1 MRSIVGG
8 LLNRSPVPFIRDR
21 LFTPVSPGSGNME
34 QHLGAMS
41 AQSTLFAIVDRIASS
56 IAAVT
61 WRLYRG
67 TGETRVEV
75 DPHPALT
82 VWNKPNPFY
91 TQSEFVETI
100 QQHYELTGE
109 WWWAIGR
116 SNLLSGAGPP
126 VELWPVRPD
135 RMRPVKHPTE
145 FISGY
150 VYGIGTNEVPLRL
163 EDVVFNKRPNP
174 LDPYRG
180 IGPIGTLLVDIE
192 GEAAASAFNTQFFRS
207 GAEPGGIIEV
217 DQRLT
222 DPEFDEMV
230 ARWESQHKGVG
241 NAHRVAVLEQGQW
254 KDRRYTQRDM
264 QFEQLRRFSRETFR
278 QAWGFPKPLLG
289 DVEDVNRANAEA
301 AEVVFSRWL
310 LVPRLNKL
318 RTSLNDDFL
327 PQFGSLGQGYE
338 FDYDPVIPPNAT
350 EIRDDMNARGFL
362 AMAFVDRDFDSAQ
375 VLEAFGFPP
384 IPRVDSSD
392 VPRELAEI
400 IQKIYLG
407 VGDVLTAEE
416 AREIISTAGADL
428 PGTLEEPD
436 VIDEIPLPGDDQPE

>member
-8 LLNRSPVPFIRDR
+8 LLNRAPVPFIRDR
-21 LFTPVSPGSGNME
+21 LFTSVVAGSSNME

-56 IAAVT
+56 EGSAE

-67 TGETRVEV
+67 KRPKESDVQALRDRAEV
-75 DPHPALT
+75 TVHPALT

-91 TQSEFVETI
+91 TQTEFVETI
-100 QQHYELTGE
+100 AQHYELTGE
-109 WWWAIGR
+109 WWWTISR
-116 SNLLSGAGPP
+116 SKLLNGAGPP

-135 RMRPVKHPTE
+135 RIRPVKHPTE
-145 FISGY
+145 FITGY
-150 VYGIGTNEVPLRL
+150 VYGIGADQIPLRL
-163 EDVVFNKRPNP
+163 DQVIFNKRPNP
-174 LDPYRG
+174 LDAYRG
-180 IGPIGTLLVDIE
+180 IGPVGTLLLDIE

-217 DQRLT
+217 DENLT
-222 DPEFDEMV
+222 DAEFDQMT

-241 NAHRVAVLEQGQW
+241 NAHRVAVIEAGHW
-254 KDRRYTQRDM
+254 VDRRYTQRDM

-278 QAWGFPKPLLG
+278 TAWGFPKPLLG

-327 PQFGSLGQGYE
+327 PMFGELGRGYH

-350 EIRDDMNARGFL
+350 ELRDDMNARGFL
-362 AMAFVDRDFDSAQ
+362 AMAFVDRDFDPAE
-375 VLEAFGFPP
+375 VLDSFGFPP
-384 IPRVDSSD
+384 LTRLEKVEDTVVVDSP
-392 VPRELAEI
+392 V
-400 IQKIYLG
+400 
-407 VGDVLTAEE
+407 
-416 AREIISTAGADL
+416 
-428 PGTLEEPD
+428 
-436 VIDEIPLPGDDQPE
+436 PLPGDTEPE

>member
-21 LFTPVSPGSGNME
+21 LFTPVAGGSSNMT

-56 IAAVT
+56 IAATT

-67 TGETRVEV
+67 TGDNRTEV
-75 DPHPALT
+75 KQHPALT

-109 WWWAIGR
+109 WWWTISR
-116 SNLLSGAGPP
+116 SDLLAGAGPP

-135 RMRPVKHPTE
+135 RMRPVKHPFKYIT
-145 FISGY
+145 GY
-150 VYGIGTNEVPLRL
+150 VYGVGTDETPLRL
-163 EDVVFNKRPNP
+163 DQVIFNKRPNP

-217 DQRLT
+217 DHHLT
-222 DPEFDEMV
+222 DPEFNEMV
-230 ARWESQHKGVG
+230 SRWEAQHKGVG
-241 NAHRVAVLEQGQW
+241 NAHRVAVLEEAEW

-278 QAWGFPKPLLG
+278 QAWWFPKPLLG

-318 RTSLNDDFL
+318 RTSLNDDYL
-327 PQFGSLGQGYE
+327 PMFGSLGQGYE

-350 EIRDDMNARGFL
+350 ELREDMNARGFL
-362 AMAFVDRDFDSAQ
+362 AMAFVDRDFDSDE
-375 VLEAFGFPP
+375 VLKSFGFDQFTRLEKVEATDVTEPP
-384 IPRVDSSD
+384 V
-392 VPRELAEI
+392 
-400 IQKIYLG
+400 
-407 VGDVLTAEE
+407 
-416 AREIISTAGADL
+416 
-428 PGTLEEPD
+428 
-436 VIDEIPLPGDDQPE
+436 PLPGDTEPE